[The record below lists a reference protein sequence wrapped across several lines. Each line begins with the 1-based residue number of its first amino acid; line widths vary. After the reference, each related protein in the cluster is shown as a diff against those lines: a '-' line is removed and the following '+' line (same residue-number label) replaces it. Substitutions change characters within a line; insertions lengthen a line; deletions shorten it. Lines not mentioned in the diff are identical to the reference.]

1 MIFLLCTFLYFSN
14 NYTPQNNHS
23 CYFGM
28 FPNSF
33 QKYFKTSLES
43 CCVLNFPSLLNHLT
57 AFSGHLPVS
66 LMAIWYFFTRG
77 ATIFFIALSWTVCL
91 VYFSQCNS
99 VMNSNVPK
107 ILFPRLNTP
116 LKSILEVQTQ
126 GQKV

>member
-1 MIFLLCTFLYFSN
+1 MLCIEFSIPTKSSNGLQRTFARITNGYMI
-14 NYTPQNNHS
+14 
-23 CYFGM
+23 
-28 FPNSF
+28 
-33 QKYFKTSLES
+33 
-43 CCVLNFPSLLNHLT
+43 
-57 AFSGHLPVS
+57 
-66 LMAIWYFFTRG
+66 FFTRG